1 MWHTNLLLNN
11 ITKEIYKKY
20 YKYPN
25 KMITTKEEEYS
36 SNEEKVCYVVDHSM
50 KMKKLETTA
59 ISLVNIEELHKV
71 IAI

>member
-1 MWHTNLLLNN
+1 
-11 ITKEIYKKY
+11 
-20 YKYPN
+20 
-25 KMITTKEEEYS
+25 MITTKEEEYS